1 MVGTIT
7 GDAATVGVAV
17 GASSSKSATATSPLL
32 ATFGINDSVL
42 ELLDSSELLS
52 LLGRFLMTAALFQL
66 LS

>member
-1 MVGTIT
+1 
-7 GDAATVGVAV
+7 VGVAV